1 MYVPELIGLAFKETG
16 PPTEDLEN
24 MFHDY
29 NRFKYM
35 FKGGAVKAYQ
45 QLSGYGTPFR
55 AYRRQQRQDGDTASG
70 PRRRRDGSS
79 VVRFGELGH
88 VNKNIHDRV
97 QVHPKGND
105 PRMKRD
111 DIGYP

>member
-1 MYVPELIGLAFKETG
+1 MDAPVPFALKLTNSF
-16 PPTEDLEN
+16 P
-24 MFHDY
+24 
-29 NRFKYM
+29 
-35 FKGGAVKAYQ
+35 
-45 QLSGYGTPFR
+45 GTALR
-55 AYRRQQRQDGDTASG
+55 SERTVGSADGDTASG
-70 PRRRRDGSS
+70 PRRRRAATSS

-111 DIGYP
+111 DIGYPCA